1 MAQIARKFLAHY
13 LNATP
18 AGATAEWCR
27 LGKDLEEFSV
37 ELSPEIET
45 KKNILGE
52 TSTNLSAYE
61 ASASVEPYY
70 ADVDDPLYDFLQGI
84 IDERKTL
91 DACKSE
97 YLEVQTWKKADGE
110 SEVKYVAY
118 KESVIV
124 EISSYGGDT
133 TAYSIPFTLHMQG
146 DRIKGV
152 FDTATKTFTAD

>member
-1 MAQIARKFLAHY
+1 MAQIERKYLVHY

-18 AGATAEWCR
+18 ASTATWCR

-52 TSTNLSAYE
+52 SSTNLSAYE
-61 ASASVEPYY
+61 ASASVDPYY
-70 ADVDDPLYDFLQGI
+70 ADKDDPLYDFLQDI
-84 IDERKTL
+84 IDGRKTL
-91 DACKSE
+91 DACKTE
-97 YLEVQTWKKADGE
+97 YLEVQTWKEAIEG
-110 SEVKYVAY
+110 KYVAY

-133 TAYSIPFTLHMQG
+133 TAYAIPFTLHMQG
-146 DRIKGV
+146 DRVKGT
-152 FDTATKTFTAD
+152 FDPDTKTFTVGA